1 MEEIGLS
8 GSKPVETLV
17 SLNVKLYTDHEELSS
32 SKPQFKIL
40 LLICCTMMA
49 RCLQGYA
56 TIHFR
61 FRKKEITS
69 VKRKKF
75 MIA

>member
-32 SKPQFKIL
+32 SKPQFNFIADL
-40 LLICCTMMA
+40 LHNDGKMSPRVCNHP
-49 RCLQGYA
+49 LQIQEERDY
-56 TIHFR
+56 
-61 FRKKEITS
+61 
-69 VKRKKF
+69 
-75 MIA
+75 